1 MEEPDHILLFVFQVV
16 RVWCFRCEKGIEC
29 ELCAEAEAGD
39 EAIEAVGV
47 EKVGGDR
54 EVLLEIRPLFLG
66 ERSGQFG
73 LEVALLLRE
82 LLHSATR
89 ADGALARR

>member
-1 MEEPDHILLFVFQVV
+1 M
-16 RVWCFRCEKGIEC
+16 CE
-29 ELCAEAEAGD
+29 ASAVAEAGD
-39 EAIEAVGV
+39 EIVEAVGV

-73 LEVALLLRE
+73 LEVALFLRK
-82 LLHSATR
+82 LLHSATG
-89 ADGALARR
+89 ADGALAR